1 MCPPKKLEKL
11 MHQNNLLLETKLIDL
26 ISKIITAMLVFIFA
40 IFFYHGL
47 THLTPTSPDY
57 NIPIANSII
66 SGDFLKYRLDDPYI
80 YSPGA
85 TNLILVIFILLKIPL
100 NLFGLL
106 GWVFLLSVCYFLA
119 KNFGFDKLI
128 SVIFAGSVVGVVSI
142 VRTIPDQSIDKWLC
156 AWFILCLLTL
166 QKPRTSWAFSLI
178 FGFSLGMLIGTK
190 YSGPLFAIPLV
201 LIYFKS
207 IIKNYNLIRFLVSI
221 ALVFVFGIFWYL
233 RNLIIMGSPIYPAG
247 ILGFKGLD
255 GFVQQDWMLWKIP
268 FDYPQGIIPL
278 INSFISEYMVW
289 SFSLILFLGIIIYFK
304 HKKRSIKFLDHKLII
319 LTIST
324 LLVSLFLP
332 ITPAYEI
339 ELFHI
344 ISDMRY
350 IYIPVVL
357 LMLEV
362 FLFFNKYNKNLL
374 ISFIALVNII
384 PVFSFIQYN
393 PKVFLFSILI
403 CVIFFRNYISSLRK
417 SQ

>member
-1 MCPPKKLEKL
+1 MF
-11 MHQNNLLLETKLIDL
+11 NNNILLENKIIDL
-26 ISKIITAMLVFIFA
+26 ISKIMIVMLLFIFA

-66 SGDFLKYRLDDPYI
+66 TGDFLKFRLDDPYI

-106 GWVFLLSVCYFLA
+106 GWFFLLCVSYILA
-119 KNFGFDKLI
+119 KNFGLNKLI
-128 SVIFAGSVVGVVSI
+128 SIIFAGSVVGVASV

-166 QKPRTSWAFSLI
+166 QKPKKNWTFSLI

-207 IIKNYNLIRFLVSI
+207 IIKNSNLIRFLVSGI
-221 ALVFVFGIFWYL
+221 LVIVFGLFWYL
-233 RNLIIMGSPIYPAG
+233 RNLLIMGSPIYPAG

-268 FDYPQGIIPL
+268 FDYPQGILPL

-289 SFSLILFLGIIIYFK
+289 SLSIVVFFGIIIYFK
-304 HKKRSIKFLDHKLII
+304 YKKRSLKFLDHKLII
-319 LTIST
+319 LTIAT
-324 LLVSLFLP
+324 LLVSLLLP
-332 ITPAYEI
+332 ITPAYKI

-362 FLFFNKYNKNLL
+362 FLFFNKFNKNLL
-374 ISFIALVNII
+374 ISFIALINMF
-384 PVFSFIQYN
+384 PVFSFVQYN
-393 PKVFLFSILI
+393 PKIFLISMLIGVIVFT
-403 CVIFFRNYISSLRK
+403 RYINNLNK
-417 SQ
+417 SN